1 MRVVEVT
8 ADTTHD
14 LRRRV
19 LRGGRADADV
29 HFDADDHPAALHL
42 AVVDD
47 DDGDGDGVSRVLA
60 VATVIPATT
69 PRRPAALAWRVRG
82 MAVEPAVQGTGVGTL
97 LLDAVVD
104 RARAEG
110 ALVLWADGRDSAL
123 GFYQRRGWSVE
134 GEGYLTAAEGI
145 PHHTVVLDL

>member
-1 MRVVEVT
+1 MRVVEIA
-8 ADTTHD
+8 ADATHD

-47 DDGDGDGVSRVLA
+47 GDGDGDSRVLA

-97 LLDAVVD
+97 LLDAVVE

-110 ALVLWADGRDSAL
+110 AQVLWADGRDSAL
-123 GFYQRRGWSVE
+123 AFYERRGWSVE
-134 GEGYLTAAEGI
+134 GEGYVTAAEGI